1 MKKAT
6 NLFIISILIIF
17 APVAYSA
24 VIIDTGEPL
33 YTEHPRGSILTRYNT
48 SEGIEFNWFAGK
60 ITLNDQYNIDSIK
73 TFFDYN
79 RPEHYPIPD
88 PGSLVDIT
96 LKIYGNIEIGSTP
109 EIPVLE
115 VPDLT
120 QIFFVQN
127 FGIPSNW
134 QYGWYGIENANLLL
148 LPGVYWVAF
157 EVHDP
162 TLIETR
168 LTTPQN
174 NLEKIAQT
182 NEQALNDVGYFP
194 SSMGNSFALRIEGN
208 VVSAVPEPACLSLFA
223 FGAFYLKS
231 KII

>member
-1 MKKAT
+1 MKNIFFAV
-6 NLFIISILIIF
+6 LILLGF
-17 APVAYSA
+17 ANIGYSA

-60 ITLNDQYNIDSIK
+60 ITLNDQHNIDSIK

-88 PGSLVDIT
+88 LGSLVDIT
-96 LKIYGNIEIGSTP
+96 LVIYGNTEKDFGNEIA
-109 EIPVLE
+109 E
-115 VPDLT
+115 VPDLNT
-120 QIFFVQN
+120 ILLIDTFA
-127 FGIPSNW
+127 ITSNW

-208 VVSAVPEPACLSLFA
+208 VVSAVPEPAGTCLFTLGIFLLHR
-223 FGAFYLKS
+223 FRKR
-231 KII
+231 K